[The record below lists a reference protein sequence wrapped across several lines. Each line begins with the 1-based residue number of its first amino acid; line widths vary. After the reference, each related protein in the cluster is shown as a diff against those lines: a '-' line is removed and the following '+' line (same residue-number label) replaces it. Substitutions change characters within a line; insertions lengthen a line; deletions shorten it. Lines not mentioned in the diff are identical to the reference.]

1 VRVGA
6 DHNKDWLRL
15 PYDSTF
21 LRSHYLDSHPY
32 VSRVAGEVV
41 LIVHPTGFVGAGDEP
56 AGWALD
62 KLGSWVQAS
71 DVVPRGGAAHL
82 HAVGDGGAR
91 RACGSQV
98 GGRQTDTTTAC
109 TVHSPS
115 PRPCA
120 FCPAGSGVDCAT
132 ASLPEV
138 RRRRPAE
145 ILMIP

>member
-98 GGRQTDTTTAC
+98 GGRQI
-109 TVHSPS
+109 
-115 PRPCA
+115 PRPHARCTLPRRA
-120 FCPAGSGVDCAT
+120 PALSALLVRVLTVPPRRCRRCGGVDP
-132 ASLPEV
+132 LKY
-138 RRRRPAE
+138 
-145 ILMIP
+145 